1 MIVRFQKV
9 GTWNQL
15 VHALP
20 GKQFQLGIQPQVVPQ
35 RGAGGGSRSE
45 AAGRHDR
52 ARSEP
57 DHRR

>member
-9 GTWNQL
+9 GPWNQFA
-15 VHALP
+15 HAFS
-20 GKQFQLGIQPQVVPQ
+20 GEQFQLGIQPNVVPQ